1 MSIEEL
7 FQRFND
13 YADTSKQYL
22 DSMLSIISEGRV
34 PTPKNVS
41 ELEEAIKNLQMTYSS
56 VYQAALSQ
64 LPADEMPDDD
74 APAGEFVE
82 AVKTSQ
88 SLAYKRQL
96 EEAEICLR
104 KFIWAG

>member
-22 DSMLSIISEGRV
+22 DSILSIISEGRV

-41 ELEEAIKNLQMTYSS
+41 PSK
-56 VYQAALSQ
+56 
-64 LPADEMPDDD
+64 
-74 APAGEFVE
+74 
-82 AVKTSQ
+82 
-88 SLAYKRQL
+88 
-96 EEAEICLR
+96 IC
-104 KFIWAG
+104 K